1 MRQMRRVGLEDLVGL
16 TRYGEVRQE
25 ARRRIIEV
33 KRHRRIAVGDAVSL
47 VFENFA
53 TVLFQTQEML
63 FVERISDLDRV
74 REELAVYN
82 EILPGP
88 GELSATLFVE
98 ITDPSQAVVRLNQ
111 LVGIDEC
118 VSLDVEGIRIPGTF
132 EPGRSRE
139 DKISAV
145 QYVRFPVG
153 ETTAQRFGTAGTPI
167 EIAIDHP
174 HYRAR
179 TRLTEE
185 QRSALAEDLAA

>member
-1 MRQMRRVGLEDLVGL
+1 MRRVGLEDLVGL
-16 TRYGEVRQE
+16 ARYGEVRQA
-25 ARRRIIEV
+25 ARRRIMNV
-33 KRHRRIAVGDAVSL
+33 KRHRRIAVGDDVSL
-47 VFENFA
+47 VFENFD

-82 EILPGP
+82 ELLPGP
-88 GELSATLFVE
+88 GELSATMFVE
-98 ITDPSQAVVRLNQ
+98 ITDPSQTIVRLNQ

-118 VSLDVEGIRIPGTF
+118 VSLDVGGVRVPATF

-145 QYVRFPVG
+145 QYVRFPMGDAV
-153 ETTAQRFGTAGTPI
+153 AQRFGTAGTPI

-174 HYRAR
+174 HYRAH

>member
-1 MRQMRRVGLEDLVGL
+1 MRKVGLDDLVGL
-16 TRYGEVRQE
+16 TRYSEVRDE
-25 ARRRIIEV
+25 ARRRIIAV
-33 KRHRRIAVGDAVSL
+33 KRNRRIAVGDIVSL
-47 VFENFA
+47 VFENFD

-74 REELAVYN
+74 REELSVYN
-82 EILPGP
+82 ELLPRP

-98 ITDPSQAVVRLNQ
+98 ITDPSETVERLNL

-118 VSLDVEGIRIPGTF
+118 VSLDVAGERFPATF

-145 QYVRFPVG
+145 QYVRFPISP
-153 ETTAQRFGTAGTPI
+153 EAARRLAAPGTPV

-179 TRLTEE
+179 ARLTEE
-185 QRSALAEDLAA
+185 QRSALAEDLCP